1 MVLACVCKWKSCSAS
16 SAVFKE
22 NNHILYGYYN
32 IHHGPSNSSLR
43 KNTERHLCIDDDR
56 VDRKETYRVA
66 HHHWP
71 EQLIMKNKSEGRSVK
86 QLIYSTEA
94 INYGTI
100 FLEHCNQLDVIINKA
115 WTNKGNKKDA

>member
-1 MVLACVCKWKSCSAS
+1 
-16 SAVFKE
+16 
-22 NNHILYGYYN
+22 
-32 IHHGPSNSSLR
+32 
-43 KNTERHLCIDDDR
+43 
-56 VDRKETYRVA
+56 
-66 HHHWP
+66 
-71 EQLIMKNKSEGRSVK
+71 MKNKSEGRSVK